1 MTDSA
6 QTRAEGDNTVVTVAD
21 VRTAMDAAYPPALA
35 ESWDKVG
42 LICGDPQDEVRR
54 IALALDCTDEVADR
68 AIASG
73 AQMLV
78 VHHPLLLRGVNSV
91 AADTPKG
98 RIIHKLIRAG
108 VALFA
113 AHTNADSARPG
124 VNDQLATVLG
134 VEPGAPLA
142 PQPAP
147 GLDTWT
153 VKVPADHVD
162 KVAQAMFEAGAGTI
176 GDYDSCAFHING
188 RGQFRPLS
196 GANPFIGAEGQV
208 EYVEEVRLEM
218 VAPRSMR
225 AAIVKA
231 LVAAHP
237 YEEPAFDIV
246 DNQATGLDPQ
256 QAVGIGRVGTLDTP
270 MPFKDFVARVAERL
284 PATAWGVRGA
294 GDPERMI
301 RTVAVASGSGD
312 SFLDTVAKM
321 GVDAFVTSD
330 LRHHPVDETL
340 RTADF
345 CVVDTAHWASEFPWC
360 YQAADMLAE
369 RLGIATEVLEVR
381 TDPWTVAESSTQARK

>member
-1 MTDSA
+1 MTDSV

-21 VRTAMDAAYPPALA
+21 VRAAMDAAYPPALA

-98 RIIHKLIRAG
+98 RILHKLIRAG

-147 GLDTWT
+147 RLDTWT

-176 GDYDSCAFHING
+176 GDYDSCAFRING
-188 RGQFRPLS
+188 HGQFRPLS
-196 GANPFIGAEGQV
+196 GANPFIGAEGEI

-218 VAPRSMR
+218 VAPRSVR
-225 AAIVKA
+225 SAIVKA
-231 LVAAHP
+231 LLAAHP

-369 RLGIATEVLEVR
+369 RLGVATEVLEVR

>member
-1 MTDSA
+1 MTDSV

-21 VRTAMDAAYPPALA
+21 VRAAMDAAYPPALA

-98 RIIHKLIRAG
+98 RILHKLIRAG

-153 VKVPADHVD
+153 VRVPADHVD
-162 KVAQAMFEAGAGTI
+162 KVAEAMFEAGAGTI
-176 GDYDSCAFHING
+176 GDYDSCAFRING
-188 RGQFRPLS
+188 HGQFRPLS
-196 GANPFIGAEGQV
+196 GANPFIGAEGEI

-218 VAPRSMR
+218 VAPRSVR
-225 AAIVKA
+225 LAIVKA
-231 LVAAHP
+231 LLAAHP

-360 YQAADMLAE
+360 YQAADILAE
-369 RLGIATEVLEVR
+369 RLGVATEVLEVR

>member
-21 VRTAMDAAYPPALA
+21 VRAAMDAAYPPALA

-42 LICGDPQDEVRR
+42 LICGDPHDEVRR

-124 VNDQLATVLG
+124 VNDQLATMLG

-176 GDYDSCAFHING
+176 GDYDCCAFRING

-369 RLGIATEVLEVR
+369 RLGVVTEVLEVR

>member
-21 VRTAMDAAYPPALA
+21 VRAAMDAAYPPALA

-98 RIIHKLIRAG
+98 RILHKLIRAG

-142 PQPAP
+142 PQSAP
-147 GLDTWT
+147 SLDTWT

-162 KVAQAMFEAGAGTI
+162 KVAQAMFGAGAGTI
-176 GDYDSCAFHING
+176 GDYDSCAFRING
-188 RGQFRPLS
+188 HGQFRPLS
-196 GANPFIGAEGQV
+196 GANPFIGAEGEI

-218 VAPRSMR
+218 VAPRSVR
-225 AAIVKA
+225 SAIVKA
-231 LVAAHP
+231 LLAAHP

-369 RLGIATEVLEVR
+369 RLGVATEVLEVR

>member
-21 VRTAMDAAYPPALA
+21 VRAAMDAAYPPALA

-98 RIIHKLIRAG
+98 RILHKLIRAG

-162 KVAQAMFEAGAGTI
+162 KVAEAMFEAGAGTI
-176 GDYDSCAFHING
+176 GDYDSCAFRING
-188 RGQFRPLS
+188 HGQFRPLS
-196 GANPFIGAEGQV
+196 GANPFIGAEGEI

-218 VAPRSMR
+218 VAPRSVR
-225 AAIVKA
+225 LAIVKA
-231 LVAAHP
+231 LLAAHP

-369 RLGIATEVLEVR
+369 RLGVATEVLEVR

>member
-1 MTDSA
+1 MTDSV

-21 VRTAMDAAYPPALA
+21 VLAAMDAAYPPALA

-98 RIIHKLIRAG
+98 RILHKLIRAG

-147 GLDTWT
+147 SLDTWT

-162 KVAQAMFEAGAGTI
+162 KVAQAMFGAGAGTI
-176 GDYDSCAFHING
+176 GDYDSCAFRING
-188 RGQFRPLS
+188 HGQFRPLS
-196 GANPFIGAEGQV
+196 GANPFIGAEGEI

-218 VAPRSMR
+218 VAPRSVR
-225 AAIVKA
+225 SAIVKA
-231 LVAAHP
+231 LLAAHP

-369 RLGIATEVLEVR
+369 RLGVATEVLEVR

>member
-1 MTDSA
+1 MTDSV

-21 VRTAMDAAYPPALA
+21 VRAAMDAAYPPALA

-98 RIIHKLIRAG
+98 RILHKLIRAG

-147 GLDTWT
+147 SLDTWT

-162 KVAQAMFEAGAGTI
+162 KVAQAMFGAGAGTI
-176 GDYDSCAFHING
+176 GDYDSCAFRING
-188 RGQFRPLS
+188 HGQFRPLS
-196 GANPFIGAEGQV
+196 GANPFIGAEGEI

-218 VAPRSMR
+218 VAPRSVR
-225 AAIVKA
+225 SAIVKA
-231 LVAAHP
+231 LLAAHP

-369 RLGIATEVLEVR
+369 RLGVATEVLEVR

>member
-21 VRTAMDAAYPPALA
+21 VRAAMDAAYPPALA

-98 RIIHKLIRAG
+98 RILHKLIRAG

-153 VKVPADHVD
+153 VKVPADQVD
-162 KVAQAMFEAGAGTI
+162 KVAQAMFGAGAGTI
-176 GDYDSCAFHING
+176 GDYDSCAFRING
-188 RGQFRPLS
+188 HGQFRPLS
-196 GANPFIGAEGQV
+196 GANPFIGAEGEI

-218 VAPRSMR
+218 VAPRSVR
-225 AAIVKA
+225 SAIVKA
-231 LVAAHP
+231 LLAAHP

-321 GVDAFVTSD
+321 GVGAFVTSD

-369 RLGIATEVLEVR
+369 RLGVATEVLEVR

>member
-54 IALALDCTDEVADR
+54 IALALDCTDEVANR

-340 RTADF
+340 RTAGF